1 MDSENR
7 FQEFGKMI
15 TAMQNDFKTLGGINM
30 TTLSEAVSKIEV
42 KELKEDLK
50 ESNRIQDELFNETK
64 RQEKLIE
71 ELYDSKDD
79 LYKVVKTLIEENTT
93 LNKDV
98 KYLDRQLEIYQHELD
113 ELNEESNSCSCCED
127 E

>member
-30 TTLSEAVSKIEV
+30 MTGVEVVSKAELV
-42 KELKEDLK
+42 EMTKTLKEVQRKLE
-50 ESNRIQDELFNETK
+50 ESIHIQDELFDETK

-79 LYKVVKTLIEENTT
+79 LYKVVKTLIEENT
-93 LNKDV
+93 
-98 KYLDRQLEIYQHELD
+98 QLKSSVDYYEKLVDAADD
-113 ELNEESNSCSCCED
+113 EDMTCSCCED